1 MKRRRINVL
10 YKKCRDLILFE
21 FSYTEYVE
29 DLNEL
34 IDFHFCDRHDFN
46 ERVEACAK
54 SVFKNF
60 YENPSD
66 NEPKLIDYEEIK

>member
-10 YKKCRDLILFE
+10 YKKGRDLILFE

-46 ERVEACAK
+46 ERVETCAK